1 MSQTHFVLSML
12 AAVCGRTSAVY
23 TRFEAVRKMMRTVVG
38 FALALAVSSSRWRV
52 VRFARLP
59 ITAIP
64 PAANPPTNN
73 WFPLSMILKLLWSKI
88 NKSSF
93 VFGNNLVCDRLSP
106 E

>member
-1 MSQTHFVLSML
+1 MTIYGIFFIDSVKIKDIKEPWNMSQTHFVLSML

-73 WFPLSMILKLLWSKI
+73 WFPLSMILKLL
-88 NKSSF
+88 
-93 VFGNNLVCDRLSP
+93 
-106 E
+106 